1 MLRNA
6 EARAEVWMVTG
17 SSSKIEEK
25 VSLFSMRLKR
35 VMRGVYTIREVKYH
49 LWVVN
54 LFCLCAARKFCVNRK
69 ARKDAIPRL
78 DCRGSE

>member
-25 VSLFSMRLKR
+25 VSLLSMRLKR
-35 VMRGVYTIREVKYH
+35 VMRGVDTI
-49 LWVVN
+49 
-54 LFCLCAARKFCVNRK
+54 
-69 ARKDAIPRL
+69 
-78 DCRGSE
+78 